1 MQHLFNAAI
10 AAITLALPSFSLVA
24 QAQERFTATVS
35 GEGPDVIL
43 IPGLASSRNVW
54 DATVAQLDDTHRVH
68 VLNVRGF
75 AGEPAGANGEGPVLK
90 PLIEEVAAYA
100 AALDRPALIGHSVG
114 GLISLE
120 VAAARPD
127 EVGRVLV
134 VDALPFYSLLFNPA
148 ATVELA
154 APYAEMS
161 RKQILGMTDAQF
173 AAAQSQTVTGMTL
186 NAEGRANVLDWSL
199 TSDRR
204 VVAQV
209 MYEVMLDDARPRLS
223 AITAPVTV
231 LYAWD
236 ASMGQPSE
244 LADGIF
250 AGAYAGLPA
259 AQLKRIDG
267 SYHFIMLDQPEAF
280 GAAVA
285 NFLR

>member
-1 MQHLFNAAI
+1 MNPIFNAAI
-10 AAITLALPSFSLVA
+10 AAIALALPSFSLAA

-43 IPGLASSRNVW
+43 IPGLASSRHVW
-54 DATVAQLDDTHRVH
+54 DATVAQLDGTYRVH

-75 AGEPAGANGEGPVLK
+75 AGEPASVNSEGQVLQ
-90 PLIEEVAAYA
+90 PLIAEIAAYA
-100 AALDRPALIGHSVG
+100 AALDKPALIGHSIG

-120 VAAARPD
+120 VAAARPA

-161 RKQILGMTDAQF
+161 RTQILAMTDAQF
-173 AAAQSQTVTGMTL
+173 AAAQSQTVPTMTL
-186 NAEGRANVLDWSL
+186 NADARASLLDWSL

-204 VVAQV
+204 VVAQA
-209 MYEVMLDDARPRLS
+209 MYDVLLDDARPRLS
-223 AITAPVTV
+223 AIEAPVAV

-236 ASMGQPSE
+236 ASMGQPSD

-250 AGAYAGLPA
+250 TRAYAALPD
-259 AQLKRIDG
+259 AQLTRIDG
-267 SYHFIMLDQPEAF
+267 SYHFIMLDQPEVFAE
-280 GAAVA
+280 AIA